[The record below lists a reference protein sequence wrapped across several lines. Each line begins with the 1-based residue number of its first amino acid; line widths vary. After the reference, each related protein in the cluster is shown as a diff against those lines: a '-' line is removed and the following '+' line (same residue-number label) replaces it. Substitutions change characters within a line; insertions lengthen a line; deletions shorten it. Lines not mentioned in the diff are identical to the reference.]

1 MKWNTHGSIYIYI
14 AYIAYIAK
22 YSISCFL
29 KNSARH
35 ESWRRAATGILLGI
49 AFQDLVFTKNVS
61 FLVTDFPRRA
71 SHADSRA

>member
-1 MKWNTHGSIYIYI
+1 MSAFAFVLLLYILYIYIYI

-29 KNSARH
+29 KNSARR

-49 AFQDLVFTKNVS
+49 AFQDLVFTEK
-61 FLVTDFPRRA
+61 
-71 SHADSRA
+71 SRVW